1 MRVELNGL
9 EFHVEITGQG
19 PPLLLLHGFT
29 GSVRSWEDIRP
40 RLSPTAQVIAID
52 LIGHGQ
58 SASPPSSS
66 RYTLE
71 RCADDLL
78 QLLDELRL
86 PQVDLLGY
94 SMGGRVAL
102 HFALAAPARIRNLI
116 LESASPGI
124 EDPAERSRRAQ
135 SDAMLAER
143 ILTNG
148 IDAFVAEWEQQPLL
162 MLQPHV
168 PQAVRERQHALR
180 LLNSPIGLANSLLGM
195 GAGQQVP
202 LWSRLGQ
209 LELPVQLIVGQADA
223 RYVAIAERMRQSLPR
238 AELAVLAEAGH
249 TAHLDQ
255 PEAFLRILQ
264 QTLTNRVTPADCT
277 LSTN

>member
-1 MRVELNGL
+1 MRLELNGL
-9 EFHVEITGQG
+9 EFHVEIEGRG

-29 GSVRSWEDIRP
+29 GSVRSWDDIRP
-40 RLSPTAQVIAID
+40 RLARFAQVIAVD

-58 SASPPSSS
+58 SAGPASAS
-66 RYTLE
+66 RYTLDWCT
-71 RCADDLL
+71 RDLL
-78 QLLDELRL
+78 QLLEALHL
-86 PQVDLLGY
+86 PRVDVLGY

-102 HFALAAPARIRNLI
+102 HFALTAAPHIRHLI

-124 EDPAERSRRAQ
+124 EDAAERGRRVQ
-135 SDAMLAER
+135 SDAALAER

-148 IDAFVAEWEQQPLL
+148 VEAFVAEWEQQPLL

-168 PQAVRERQHALR
+168 AQAVLERQHALR
-180 LLNSPIGLANSLLGM
+180 LSNDPGGLANSLLGM

-202 LWSRLGQ
+202 LWSRLG
-209 LELPVQLIVGQADA
+209 ELDMPVLLIVGQADA
-223 RYVAIAERMRQSLPR
+223 RYLAIAERTRSALPN
-238 AELAVLAEAGH
+238 AELVVVPAAGH

-255 PEAFLRILQ
+255 PETFMSVVE

>member
-1 MRVELNGL
+1 MRVELNEL
-9 EFHVEITGQG
+9 EFHVHVDGQG
-19 PPLLLLHGFT
+19 PPLLVLHGFT

-40 RLSPTAQVIAID
+40 RLARIAQVIAID
-52 LIGHGQ
+52 LIGHGE

-71 RCADDLL
+71 WCARDLL
-78 QLLDELRL
+78 RLLDQLQL

-102 HFALAAPARIRNLI
+102 HFALAARTRIRHLI

-124 EDPAERSRRAQ
+124 EDAAERGRRAE
-135 SDAMLAER
+135 SDAALAER
-143 ILTNG
+143 ILANG
-148 IDAFVAEWEQQPLL
+148 IEAFVAEWEQQPLL
-162 MLQPHV
+162 ALQPHV
-168 PQAVRERQHALR
+168 PEAIRQRQRALR
-180 LLNSPIGLANSLLGM
+180 LLNNPTGLANSLLGM
-195 GAGQQVP
+195 GAAQQVP
-202 LWSRLGQ
+202 LWSRLG
-209 LELPVQLIVGQADA
+209 ELDMPVQLIVGQADA
-223 RYVAIAERMRQSLPR
+223 RYVGLAERMRQSLPR
-238 AELAVLAEAGH
+238 AELAVLPMAGH

-255 PEAFLRILQ
+255 PEGFLRIVE